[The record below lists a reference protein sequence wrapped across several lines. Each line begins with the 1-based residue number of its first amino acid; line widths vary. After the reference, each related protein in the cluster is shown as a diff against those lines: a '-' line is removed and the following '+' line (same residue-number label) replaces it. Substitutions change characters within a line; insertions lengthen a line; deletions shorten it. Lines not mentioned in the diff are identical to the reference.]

1 MMDRMIKPI
10 MIQSLSR
17 IIVIESIYENN
28 IKEYGKNA
36 CVLMR
41 SGKG

>member
-28 IKEYGKNA
+28 IKEYGKT
-36 CVLMR
+36 VF
-41 SGKG
+41 